1 MTSKFPALLPASV
14 SNNLTRYLPFVL
26 ELRKR
31 LLFAV
36 SLFVVASLIGF
47 IYYERIITFV
57 LSFFS
62 LKGVNIVFTTP
73 FQFFTLA
80 LNCGLIVGVI
90 VVIPI
95 LIYQFLSFLKPAL
108 RPKEYRLLVTILPL
122 AILLFIGGFIYGVA
136 MMKYVVQ
143 IFYQT
148 SVKLQIG
155 NILDVESFL
164 SKVLITGLLM
174 AVAFLFPIAMT
185 ILMQLKLVKHKTFNN
200 QRPIAY
206 LIGLAFVILLPPP
219 DLMSDVI
226 LFAPLVILF
235 ELTLLLNRIFLKTH
249 LM

>member
-1 MTSKFPALLPASV
+1 M
-14 SNNLTRYLPFVL
+14 TRYLPFVL